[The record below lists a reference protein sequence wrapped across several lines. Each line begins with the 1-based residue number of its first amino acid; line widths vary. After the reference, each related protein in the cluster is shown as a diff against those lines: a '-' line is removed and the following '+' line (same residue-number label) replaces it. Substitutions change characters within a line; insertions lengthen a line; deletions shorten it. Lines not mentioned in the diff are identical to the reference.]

1 MAFTVTCLRM
11 TPDRDACQ
19 SWTAVSC
26 FTLLGERNE
35 VLSDPAC
42 AVREEKIVSNEGN
55 HHFFALCIG
64 YAPEGLPMACKE
76 VNERHPAGSFVP
88 VVKRVS

>member
-1 MAFTVTCLRM
+1 MSALTVLNCL
-11 TPDRDACQ
+11 
-19 SWTAVSC
+19 
-26 FTLLGERNE
+26 TLLGERTE

-42 AVREEKIVSNEGN
+42 EVREEKIVSNEGN

-64 YAPEGLPMACKE
+64 YAPEGLSMACKE

-88 VVKRVS
+88 AVKRVS